1 MAPRMMIS
9 LLLAASVVA
18 SGGIRSAAQD
28 EKPASTAIRQIDH
41 VMIQADDPEH
51 LYSLFT
57 KTLGLPAAWPLA
69 SYGGGFTSGGV
80 GLGGVNIEVIRFG
93 ERKAIPSG
101 KPAGAR
107 LVGIALEPIPLDD
120 CLAELEKRGIT
131 HSGKRPYVSG
141 GPDGSQRRLWTNVAL
156 RQFSAPDPFAGV
168 GKQIFLCEYNPSFFN
183 VVERR
188 KRLREELT
196 AVRGGPLGVDSLK
209 EILVGTTDLEESKE
223 LWRRLLEPAPSSEPG
238 VWRPGGGPA
247 IHLIQASEDTIQGLV
262 IRVRS
267 LTKAEDF
274 LREHDLLG
282 TSMEQEATIDPSKIG
297 GLNIRLV
304 EK

>member
-1 MAPRMMIS
+1 MAPRKMIS

-18 SGGIRSAAQD
+18 TGGIRSAAQD
-28 EKPASTAIRQIDH
+28 EKPASPAIRQVDH
-41 VMIQADDPEH
+41 VMIKADDPER

-93 ERKAIPSG
+93 ERKGTPSG
-101 KPAGAR
+101 KPTDAR
-107 LVGIALEPIPLDD
+107 LVGIALEPTPLDD

-131 HSGKRPYVSG
+131 HGGKRPYVSAA
-141 GPDGSQRRLWTNVAL
+141 PDGSQRRLWTTVTL
-156 RQFSAPDPFAGV
+156 LQFSEPDQSAGV
-168 GKQIFLCEYNPSFFN
+168 FLCEYNPSFVN
-183 VVERR
+183 VEERR
-188 KRLREELT
+188 KQLREELT
-196 AVRGGPLGVDSLK
+196 AARGGPLGVDSLK
-209 EILVGTTDLEESKE
+209 EILVGTTDLEESKG

-238 VWRPGGGPA
+238 AWQPGRGPA
-247 IHLIQASEDTIQGLV
+247 IRLIRASEDTIQGLV
-262 IRVRS
+262 IRVSS
-267 LTKAEDF
+267 LAKAEDF

-282 TSMEQEATIDPSKIG
+282 TASEEEATIDPSKIG